1 MGAGFI
7 NVTADNFQTEVIQS
21 STPVLLDFSAA
32 WCGPCKMLEPILG
45 ELAGEYDGR
54 VRFAKVDIDQEQN
67 LAAQFN
73 ISAVPTLP
81 PGGPSAMPAPAAALS
96 SAPPPSAAPRAA
108 AAPAAAPAPARPAP
122 SAAGPRP
129 APAPARAVVSTLD
142 TVLAIAAAIFA
153 LAAVGTTIWMWQ
165 L

>member
-21 STPVLLDFSAA
+21 STPVLLDFSAT

-73 ISAVPTLP
+73 ISAVPTLLIFK
-81 PGGPSAMPAPAAALS
+81 GGQVVDQRRGLKSKAELKQSLDAVAA
-96 SAPPPSAAPRAA
+96 
-108 AAPAAAPAPARPAP
+108 
-122 SAAGPRP
+122 
-129 APAPARAVVSTLD
+129 
-142 TVLAIAAAIFA
+142 
-153 LAAVGTTIWMWQ
+153 
-165 L
+165 